1 MNIDQLKKELAE
13 DEGCVYEVYLDHL
26 GKKTF
31 GIGHL
36 VTPSDLEYNLKQGT
50 PVTEDRV
57 SECFEKDIKTTVAD
71 CLVLYEDF
79 SLYPEEVQLI
89 IANMMFNLGRT
100 RLSLFKDMQKCV
112 KDFNWVGAADAM
124 VDSRWY
130 IQVPNRAERLVK
142 RMLAAPAPEGNWNI
156 PRTDLHGR

>member
-79 SLYPEEVQLI
+79 SLYPEVHT
-89 IANMMFNLGRT
+89 G
-100 RLSLFKDMQKCV
+100 
-112 KDFNWVGAADAM
+112 
-124 VDSRWY
+124 
-130 IQVPNRAERLVK
+130 P
-142 RMLAAPAPEGNWNI
+142 
-156 PRTDLHGR
+156 